1 MSMMF
6 IQMNA
11 SMPRPGQPMW
21 CIYTQIAPQCRH
33 RPNFGLVMARSPIS
47 PDRRSVRTSVMLPED
62 VHTQVQALADSHHV
76 SSAWVIRMA
85 VQRFL
90 DDCNNQSES
99 PLRLPNGQGT
109 N

>member
-1 MSMMF
+1 MF

-11 SMPRPGQPMW
+11 SMPPLEQVMW

-33 RPNFGLVMARSPIS
+33 HSNFGLAMARSPIS
-47 PDRRSVRTSVMLPED
+47 PDRRSVRTSVMLPEN

-90 DDCNNQSES
+90 DDCNNQTES